1 MPSAE
6 VWTAGS
12 SLGARIVE
20 VVRPNR
26 QRRGMVLLVQ
36 CWYTVVVVLVQC
48 WYVLALHCWCWYI
61 GGGLGLVLVRQRQ
74 RH

>member
-48 WYVLALHCWCWYI
+48 WYVLALHWYSA
-61 GGGLGLVLVRQRQ
+61 GGLGLVLVVVRQRQ

>member
-20 VVRPNR
+20 VVRPNW

-36 CWYTVVVVLVQC
+36 CWYTVSSGGAGVVLVC
-48 WYVLALHCWCWYI
+48 TSTA
-61 GGGLGLVLVRQRQ
+61 LVLV
-74 RH
+74 

>member
-20 VVRPNR
+20 VVRPNW

-36 CWYTVVVVLVQC
+36 CWY
-48 WYVLALHCWCWYI
+48 VLALHWCWSSA
-61 GGGLGLVLVRQRQ
+61 GGLGLVLVRQRQ